1 MKILNIN
8 NINDITKKI
17 INEMEGVE
25 HKIEIIPS
33 GAVIISLEKSGYKQF
48 QMINSIE
55 LSHMTEDHIIYI
67 LKLMIERLKYS
78 MEVCCNE

>member
-17 INEMEGVE
+17 INEMEGVKY
-25 HKIEIIPS
+25 KIEINPL
-33 GAVIISLEKSGYKQF
+33 GVVIISLEKSGYKQF
-48 QMINSIE
+48 QMISPTE
-55 LSHMTEDHIIYI
+55 LSYMTEDHIIYI
-67 LKLMIERLKYS
+67 LKQMIKRLNYN

>member
-25 HKIEIIPS
+25 YKIEINPS
-33 GAVIISLEKSGYKQF
+33 GVVIISLEKSVYKQF
-48 QMINSIE
+48 QMISPTE
-55 LSHMTEDHIIYI
+55 LSYMTEDHINYI
-67 LKLMIERLKYS
+67 LKLMIERLNYN
-78 MEVCCNE
+78 MEVCYNE